1 MLNSFSGSKQSK
13 RFVCWNLVGHFF
25 HKKTLKS
32 TGKCRTIWYKFLKGD
47 LIMFAEKSHSA
58 DATGRRKGS
67 RLEARISAE
76 DKEFLKRAADLQGC
90 SLTEFVVR
98 SAQDAARKAVK
109 EHQIMS
115 LTTRDTEAFAKAL
128 LKPPAPSKKLKRAA
142 ERYKKVMGE

>member
-1 MLNSFSGSKQSK
+1 
-13 RFVCWNLVGHFF
+13 
-25 HKKTLKS
+25 
-32 TGKCRTIWYKFLKGD
+32 
-47 LIMFAEKSHSA
+47 MFADKSHSA
-58 DATGRRKGS
+58 DATVRRKGS

-98 SAQDAARKAVK
+98 SAQAAARKAIK
-109 EHQIMS
+109 EHQIIS
-115 LTTRDTEAFAKAL
+115 LTARDTEAFAKAL